1 MAYSPYQTHVSPP
14 EPYRI
19 PSGVFFT
26 DFCPEVPL
34 DCSPATIFPIFPNAR
49 PAVNP
54 GVAPP
59 ADKFPRSSSQSK
71 PQQVL
76 CLPLLDVA
84 IDVRVDSTI
93 ATTRFMQRFKN
104 ISNIAIPEAHYT
116 FPIYD
121 GAAVTTFRYYI
132 GDSEVLIGKVL
143 SNEEAMNE
151 YMRAIESMEAAA
163 LLEEKTP
170 EVFQTMIGNIPP
182 KTSVKIE
189 ITYVS
194 ELKSD
199 IGGQGYLVT
208 IPTSLAPRY
217 GTPPAGY
224 SSSSAM
230 DHTGLAVV
238 VAVNSHQPICQI
250 ECRSHLVSVDMGSA
264 GAPPD
269 LLDFDVFYAQASS
282 GREGG
287 SAALNPRQATVR
299 LSDPNAGMHK
309 DFVVFIKTSRDD
321 DSATRS
327 QALLSPANEHGH
339 SALMVTIQPS
349 ELFSTHKPQVDFRGE
364 IVFIADRSGSMGG
377 EKISGLRDALHVFV
391 KSLPDTC
398 TFNLYSFGTSFQSLW
413 QSSMPYSQE
422 TLDEAVSHIS
432 GFSADMGG
440 TELLPALENAVI
452 RRSTTGHSTQIIV
465 LTDGQVWNANKTIN
479 FVQHTR
485 SELGDGFRLFVLGIG
500 DTVSHRLIEG
510 VSGAGGGFGE
520 VVGIATPD
528 KWQNRVIRMLKGALM
543 PPTWNC
549 EIDLGPQFIRLDLNE
564 DSFPWDKK
572 NDKRNASNSWEYIRA
587 PQSPSIHHFKQSSIF
602 CLLNTGS
609 TAPLSSVTITATAG
623 ANRGDVIKA
632 TLPVLSIATPDR
644 TLQHLAVKSALVDLD
659 IRADQ
664 QQPHDA
670 ADDSVASRNAV
681 LLGKLYSVTSR
692 WTSFVATNGD
702 GSVAHPID
710 SYDALAGDLH
720 LLAAP
725 KPYTTPFRSLLSE
738 LRPGQSTVASTPR
751 SAHAGLL
758 QSVSAMMSNE
768 CPSENYSSGMPRNGS
783 GSGFKSP
790 IFEFCHPSLGYAT
803 SQGIRAEVPSAKRS
817 IDVADIVDSQT
828 ASGRFRIS
836 SGFRERL
843 TSNLPAGTREAIQA
857 NMREQNDEHGS
868 EAVDTLMM
876 TKYIETKLDDKKD
889 LLELVVDKAVRSVKV
904 ARSEG
909 HQGANSSAKMMARE
923 SNCNADEPESEEE
936 EG

>member
-1 MAYSPYQTHVSPP
+1 MAYSPYQTHVSPL

-26 DFCPEVPL
+26 DFGPEVPL

-49 PAVNP
+49 PAVNL
-54 GVAPP
+54 GVASP
-59 ADKFPRSSSQSK
+59 ADKFPRSPSQSK

-93 ATTRFMQRFKN
+93 ATTRFMQRFNN

-163 LLEEKTP
+163 LLEERTP

-230 DHTGLAVV
+230 VHTGLAVV

-321 DSATRS
+321 DLVTRS

-349 ELFSTHKPQVDFRGE
+349 ELFGTYKPQTDFRGE
-364 IVFIADRSGSMGG
+364 IVFIADRSGSMEG

-398 TFNLYSFGTSFQSLW
+398 TFNLYSFGTSFRSLW

-422 TLDEAVSHIS
+422 TLDEAVSHVS

-440 TELLPALENAVI
+440 TELLPALKNAVI
-452 RRSTTGHSTQIIV
+452 RRSTTGHSAQIIV
-465 LTDGQVWNANKTIN
+465 LTDGQVWNANETIS

-485 SELGDGFRLFVLGIG
+485 SKLGDGFRLFVLGIG

-510 VSGAGGGFGE
+510 ISGAGGGFGE
-520 VVGIATPD
+520 VVGVATPD

-572 NDKRNASNSWEYIRA
+572 NDKRNASNSWECIQA

-609 TAPLSSVTITATAG
+609 AAPLSSVTITATAG
-623 ANRGDVIKA
+623 ANREDVIKA

-644 TLQHLAVKSALVDLD
+644 TLQHLAVKSALLDLD

-692 WTSFVATNGD
+692 WTSFVATNHD
-702 GSVAHPID
+702 GSVARPID
-710 SYDALAGDLH
+710 SYDALSGDLR
-720 LLAAP
+720 LLTAP
-725 KPYTTPFRSLLSE
+725 KPYTTPSRSGPSE
-738 LRPGQSTVASTPR
+738 LRPDRNTR
-751 SAHAGLL
+751 SA
-758 QSVSAMMSNE
+758 
-768 CPSENYSSGMPRNGS
+768 
-783 GSGFKSP
+783 
-790 IFEFCHPSLGYAT
+790 
-803 SQGIRAEVPSAKRS
+803 RAEVSQSASYMMLHEGRDTRS
-817 IDVADIVDSQT
+817 
-828 ASGRFRIS
+828 
-836 SGFRERL
+836 
-843 TSNLPAGTREAIQA
+843 
-857 NMREQNDEHGS
+857 
-868 EAVDTLMM
+868 
-876 TKYIETKLDDKKD
+876 
-889 LLELVVDKAVRSVKV
+889 
-904 ARSEG
+904 ARVGVS
-909 HQGANSSAKMMARE
+909 
-923 SNCNADEPESEEE
+923 
-936 EG
+936 